1 MKGSSVEQ
9 VKALGLLLAMGT
21 LWGLQ
26 FAMLKLA
33 ALGGYD
39 TLTVL
44 LTTLVMLSVVFCVLL
59 ARAEP
64 GFSVGTLPIRFFS
77 TIALLGYVIPLCAA
91 IYAAPHLPVGIMTLV
106 ASLAPV
112 AAIFSAMTIR
122 SEIISSKRL
131 VAMVLGFFSILLVL
145 WPELKLPDLGL
156 APWILLASL
165 IAISYG
171 VESVYIHGHWP
182 TDLSPL
188 AVVTIQTLFATVL
201 VLPLYLVYGG
211 PLPDRMFQSAAE
223 LGILCFVVAG
233 VLESLIYFHL
243 IRSTGGVFVNFGTF
257 ISLFAGLGW
266 GIVLFGETHASTT
279 WLAVLVLI
287 GSLALGLPTSPAET
301 DARD

>member
-1 MKGSSVEQ
+1 MGQ

-44 LTTLVMLSVVFCVLL
+44 VTTLAMLSVVFCYLL
-59 ARAEP
+59 ARFEP
-64 GFSVGTLPIRFFS
+64 DFSVGNLHVRFFC
-77 TIALLGYVIPLCAA
+77 TIALLGYVVPLFAA
-91 IYAAPHLPVGIMTLV
+91 IHAAPHLPVGTMTLV
-106 ASLAPV
+106 ASLSPI
-112 AAIFSAMTIR
+112 AAIFSAILLR

-131 VAMVLGFFSILLVL
+131 LAVGLGIVSILLVL

-156 APWILLASL
+156 APWILVASL
-165 IAISYG
+165 IALSYG
-171 VESVYIHGHWP
+171 FESVYIHGHWP
-182 TDLSPL
+182 KDLSPL
-188 AVVTIQTLFATVL
+188 AVVTIQTLFATVF
-201 VLPLYLVYGG
+201 VLPIYVAYGG
-211 PLPDRMFQSAAE
+211 PLPENMFQTAAE

-233 VLESLIYFHL
+233 VLESLIYFYL
-243 IRSTGGVFVNFGTF
+243 IRSTGGIFVNFGTF